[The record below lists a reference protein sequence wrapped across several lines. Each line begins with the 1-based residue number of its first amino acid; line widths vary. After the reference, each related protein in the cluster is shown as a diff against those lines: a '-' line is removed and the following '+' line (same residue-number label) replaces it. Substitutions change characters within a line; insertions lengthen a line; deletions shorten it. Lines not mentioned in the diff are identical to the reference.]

1 MADSSYE
8 NIPSG
13 SILDNVNNTLSQVSP
28 VDESNG
34 GLLAD
39 DCFTKQTL
47 PGVVDFSREWKLS
60 AERANKSF
68 APIGNALGLPYEMFG
83 REGQD
88 DLIVDDRE
96 TILDICQQELKNDKG
111 NYYGCTIQDKMRYP
125 DDWSVVPYNKPAT
138 TTYIAKEWS
147 VDDVGKAMDH
157 EQEHQA
163 IYTFWQMLCHD
174 FYRRKQMGLRVA
186 EADFMNHVLNMLNWY
201 DSTLDVLDHPHF
213 VPGFGV
219 YVKKNSNIYSRLES
233 LLDRYLKNLDK

>member
-13 SILDNVNNTLSQVSP
+13 SILDNVNNILSQARP

-163 IYTFWQMLCHD
+163 IYTFRQAVHNDYLNRMA
-174 FYRRKQMGLRVA
+174 RGEPVA
-186 EADFMNHVLNMLNWY
+186 SDDFMEQMRILLKWY
-201 DSTLDVLDHPHF
+201 DSTLDILDKPHYI
-213 VPGFGV
+213 PGFGV
-219 YVKKNSNIYSRLES
+219 YVNKASDIYPKLQRMWEK
-233 LLDRYLKNLDK
+233 YLKNSRR